1 MDPRHRM
8 VAQQI
13 RARGVRDERVL
24 DAMTRIPRERFL
36 PETRRTE
43 AYEDHPVFIGHG
55 QTISQPYIVGYM
67 TEALQLEP
75 SHRVL
80 EIGTGCG
87 YQTAV
92 LAELAREVYSI
103 ERVPALADGARATLA
118 ELGYRN
124 VRIRTGD
131 GYEGWPSHAPFDR
144 VLGAAAAPILPPA
157 LIDQLADGGIL
168 VLPIGT
174 TSQELQV
181 LRKHA
186 DRVERLATLPVR
198 FVPMIADSG
207 KAEG

>member
-1 MDPRHRM
+1 
-8 VAQQI
+8 
-13 RARGVRDERVL
+13 
-24 DAMTRIPRERFL
+24 
-36 PETRRTE
+36 
-43 AYEDHPVFIGHG
+43 
-55 QTISQPYIVGYM
+55 M

-186 DRVERLATLPVR
+186 DRVERLATLAVR
-198 FVPMIADSG
+198 FVPKIADSG